1 MSPRPLK
8 TVLDA
13 LSKVEYI
20 KPLKNAYALDHLGLK
35 FKQNI
40 IKSIMSGRTDLS
52 GPLTNREDYETE
64 LIKGHSTIYY
74 NTKETLSRSSGVP
87 HDRPACPPAPYSRIS
102 FSSRHC
108 YKEFSS

>member
-1 MSPRPLK
+1 MESWIFFYISVWTKIQDFIMSPRPLK

-40 IKSIMSGRTDLS
+40 IKSIKCGRTDLS
-52 GPLTNREDYETE
+52 RPLTNCEDYETE
-64 LIKGHSTIYY
+64 LSKI
-74 NTKETLSRSSGVP
+74 RSPKSPTG
-87 HDRPACPPAPYSRIS
+87 
-102 FSSRHC
+102 
-108 YKEFSS
+108 